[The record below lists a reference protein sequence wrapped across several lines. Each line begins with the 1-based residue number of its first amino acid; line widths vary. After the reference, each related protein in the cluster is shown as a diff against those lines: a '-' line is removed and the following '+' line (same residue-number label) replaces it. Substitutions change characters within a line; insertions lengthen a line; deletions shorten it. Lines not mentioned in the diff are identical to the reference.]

1 MKYLTTRAFHVFFLV
16 SVSLVYPLSVQSAN
30 SWIKLN
36 DTSNAIYYSKG
47 WNINTQ
53 ADYSDGTCYQSGD
66 ANATAT
72 FFFNGTKGRFY
83 GVKSS
88 NGGLAEIYVDNV
100 YQNTV
105 DTYSSIFQSNAQLFE
120 TPELTNGSH
129 SIKIVVKGTKNKL
142 SSGVQVVVDGFGFF
156 GNDIVFSGGKNTYI
170 KSAATRWQDALVSA
184 NGLLGAMDFCD
195 PLNDKIVLNHNKFAY
210 PDAGPQLVP
219 DLSNVIEQCKD
230 DNLSGNYL
238 VAANRSYNEAVAKGC
253 KGYNTQGFHPGCY
266 LKISLTSSGTI
277 SNYKATL
284 NYETG
289 EITTKWTDNNGNW
302 ERKTFVSRADNVI
315 VTYLTKPSGGSPINC
330 QMNLDPNLPKLPAS
344 MTFDNLVTNDFLN
357 LRGKYNVP
365 GQNAGYEGVTKV
377 ITSGGTKSVSKTI
390 LNIADANSVL
400 LLSRLERY
408 KDDFT
413 QWDKKDLQAQLG
425 YIATDYDE
433 LLARHC
439 AVYTPMFNRVSI
451 NLNGSIA
458 DRALSSE
465 DLMAAEEGNG
475 AKINEA
481 LLERMFYSGLYIY
494 ISNSGYGSPR
504 LSTLNLGAWGAAW
517 SGDWTTDANTNLQVS
532 AGNILNQPE
541 SMEAYFSFFERQ
553 FDDWKV
559 NARNLLGCRGI
570 MAPVRT
576 DGEDGQHTHFF
587 TGWPINFWT
596 SGADWLLLPFC
607 EYYEVTGD
615 EIFLRNRLYSWLK
628 ELGFFYEDFLNRTDK
643 NGRKVFALSW
653 SPENTPANSNTQS
666 SVNATMDIAAAKHA
680 LSKLIEYSGKLGLS
694 QDKIPAWTALLNAL
708 PPYLV
713 ATDGALKEWSWPS
726 LQNNYNHRHIS
737 QLYPV
742 FATQEINKFDASNLF
757 EASKKAIDLSG
768 LEDGSAFGYCYRALS
783 EAKLYRG
790 DKAYGYLS
798 SLMKNHFIY
807 HKSLMTSH
815 YNTNVNDIYCSDM
828 ACSVPT
834 MVTEMLVNTKPGMLE
849 LLPALPAALAKGSI
863 SGVKGRNRVTITKLD
878 WDLKNHQ
885 IKASVISDV
894 DQNLTVHIP
903 RGISSIKSSAALSQS
918 KLGENARVIKLQA
931 GVSTTISVEILEV
944 L

>member
-1 MKYLTTRAFHVFFLV
+1 MNILSCRAFVFIFLI
-16 SVSLVYPLSVQSAN
+16 SVYPLSVQSAN
-30 SWIKLN
+30 SWVKLN
-36 DTSNAIYYSKG
+36 DTSNTIYYSKG
-47 WNINTQ
+47 WNLVTQ
-53 ADYSDGTCYQSGD
+53 ADYSEGTCYKSSD
-66 ANATAT
+66 SKATAT
-72 FFFNGTKGRFY
+72 FFFTGTQGRFY
-83 GVKSS
+83 GAKSN

-100 YQNTV
+100 YQTTV
-105 DTYSSIFQSNAQLFE
+105 DTYSPGFQSNVKLFE
-120 TPELTNGSH
+120 TPELNAGPH
-129 SIKIVVKGTKNKL
+129 SIRIVVKGTKNNL
-142 SSGVQVVVDGFGFF
+142 SSGVQVIADGFEFSR
-156 GNDIVFSGGKNTYI
+156 NDIVFSGGKRTYI
-170 KSAATRWQDALVSA
+170 KSPATRWQDALVSA

-210 PDAGPQLVP
+210 PDAGPQPVP
-219 DLSNVIEQCKD
+219 DLSDVIEQCKD
-230 DNLSGNYL
+230 DNLTGNYL
-238 VAANRSYNEAVAKGC
+238 AAANRSYNEAVAKGC

-266 LKISLTSSGTI
+266 LKISLTSTGTI
-277 SNYKATL
+277 SNYEATL

-289 EITTKWTDNNGNW
+289 EITTSWTDNNGNW

-315 VTYLTKPSGGSPINC
+315 VTYLIKPSGGSPISC
-330 QMNLDPNLPKLPAS
+330 KLNLDPNLPKLPAS
-344 MTFDNLVTNDFLN
+344 MSFDNLVTNDFLN

-365 GQNAGYEGVTKV
+365 GQDAGYEGVTKV
-377 ITSGGTKSVSKTI
+377 ITAGGTKRITGTV
-390 LNIADANSVL
+390 LNVTDAHSVL
-400 LLSRLERY
+400 LLTRLERY
-408 KDDFT
+408 KDDYT
-413 QWDKKDLQAQLG
+413 QWHKKDLQTQLG
-425 YIATDYDE
+425 YITTDYDE

-451 NLNGSIA
+451 DLNGSIA

-465 DLMAAEEGNG
+465 ELMAAEESNG
-475 AKINEA
+475 DKINEA

-494 ISNSGYGSPR
+494 ISNSGYGPPR

-517 SGDWTTDANTNLQVS
+517 SGDWTTDTNTNLQVS

-576 DGEDGQHTHFF
+576 DGEDGLHTHFF
-587 TGWPINFWT
+587 KDWPINFWT

-615 EIFLRNRLYSWLK
+615 EIFLRNRLYPWLK
-628 ELGFFYEDFLNRTDK
+628 ELGFFYEDFLNRTDE

-653 SPENTPANSNTQS
+653 SPENTPANSNSQS

-680 LSKLIEYSGKLGLS
+680 LTKLIEYSGKLGLS
-694 QDKIPAWTALLNAL
+694 QDKIPAWTALLNAM

-713 ATDGALKEWSWPS
+713 ANDGALKEWSWLS
-726 LQNNYNHRHIS
+726 LENSYNHRHIS
-737 QLYPV
+737 HLYPV

-757 EASKKAIDLSG
+757 EASKKAVDFSG

-783 EAKLYRG
+783 ESKLYRG
-790 DKAYGYLS
+790 DKAYGYLR

-815 YNTNVNDIYCSDM
+815 YNINVNDIYCSDM

-834 MVTEMLVNTKPGMLE
+834 IVTEMLVNTKPGMLE
-849 LLPALPAALAKGSI
+849 LLPALPIPLAKGSI
-863 SGVKGRNRVTITKLD
+863 AGVKGRNRVTITKLD
-878 WDLKNHQ
+878 WDMKYHQ
-885 IKASVISDV
+885 IKATVISDV
-894 DQNLTVHIP
+894 DQNLTLHIP
-903 RGISSIKSSAALSQS
+903 RGIVSITSSATLSTS
-918 KLGENARVIKLQA
+918 PLGKDARVIKLQA
-931 GVSTTISVEILEV
+931 GVSTTILVEIPDE
-944 L
+944 